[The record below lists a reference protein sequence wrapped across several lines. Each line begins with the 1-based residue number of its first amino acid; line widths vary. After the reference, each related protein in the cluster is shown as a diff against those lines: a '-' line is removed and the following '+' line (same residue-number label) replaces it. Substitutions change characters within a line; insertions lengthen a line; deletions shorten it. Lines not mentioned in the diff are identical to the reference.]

1 MLSLPAKC
9 KWLIVIFNLYLSV
22 FCGFNKCK
30 TIKWGHLKACLVLK
44 WCMAHWGFVHTWH
57 VTNLEKPVQSML
69 SSVNALS
76 LHENMAKG
84 FLRTS
89 DQQVDKYLFTFSYAN
104 TIKIGLEHTPNFGVR
119 RFLKD
124 HTEDWK
130 FNIILYFWSN
140 KCSLRKHNIIC
151 IKSKHLTS
159 IVYVYIAIVFR
170 FIQYLLRNIYTL
182 YYK

>member
-9 KWLIVIFNLYLSV
+9 KWLIVILNLYLSV

-30 TIKWGHLKACLVLK
+30 AIKWGHFKACLVLK
-44 WCMAHWGFVHTWH
+44 WCTAHWGFVHSWH

-119 RFLKD
+119 RFLKA
-124 HTEDWK
+124 HVTLKTE
-130 FNIILYFWSN
+130 NSILYCISDQTNAALGSIIQFLSN
-140 KCSLRKHNIIC
+140 PNIWP
-151 IKSKHLTS
+151 
-159 IVYVYIAIVFR
+159 V
-170 FIQYLLRNIYTL
+170 
-182 YYK
+182 